1 VFLNSSK
8 SLWRALFST
17 SAARHSMPSRPAV
30 EALED
35 RSLMD
40 ANAFVRG
47 LYANI
52 LQRAPS
58 DAEVNGWV
66 SSLNSGMSMQS
77 VTQAFIGSNEHLA
90 LIVNTDF
97 TNFLGRPADPSALS
111 YWTGQMANGMTQDQ
125 VAAAILGSPEYFALQ
140 GSSNSMYIQGVYF
153 SVLDRSAD
161 GSVAYWNS
169 QLASGASRE
178 QVAADILNSHEAHGR
193 DVDQLYTQI
202 LHRSAD
208 PGGSQ
213 YWTNFLDSGGTESG
227 VIQAI
232 TNSTEYRTDYGVSPD

>member
-1 VFLNSSK
+1 VFLDSSK
-8 SLWRALFST
+8 SLWRALFPT
-17 SAARHSMPSRPAV
+17 SVGRNLNSSRPAV

-66 SSLNSGMSMQS
+66 SSLNSGMSMGS
-77 VTQAFIGSNEHLA
+77 VTQAFLGSQEHLA

-97 TNFLGRPADPSALS
+97 TNYLGRSADPSALS
-111 YWTGQMANGMTQDQ
+111 FWTGQMANGMTQDQ
-125 VAAAILGSPEYFALQ
+125 VAAAILGSPEYFARE
-140 GSSNSMYIQGVYF
+140 GSSNSMFVQGVYF
-153 SVLDRSAD
+153 NVLDRSAD
-161 GSVAYWNS
+161 GSVGYWDG
-169 QLASGASRE
+169 QLASGVSRE

-193 DVDQLYTQI
+193 DVDQIYTQI

-208 PGGSQ
+208 AGGSEF
-213 YWTNFLDSGGTESG
+213 WTNFLDSGRTESD

-232 TNSTEYRTDYGVSPD
+232 TNSTEYRADYGVTPD